1 MLEFKKKRLSLLSAC
16 FLLALAVALDDII
29 DDPSLKVAAATP
41 NTRKSFFLYA
51 VNRGEGFNLN
61 RDVYMRAAL
70 TVRRLAQLDSHRTN
84 WFLVLPPWR
93 RLYHWK
99 SNNVEQKN
107 LPWRKFFDLD
117 ALSRFVPVIEFEEYV
132 REKEGNF
139 IDEVLFIF

>member
-1 MLEFKKKRLSLLSAC
+1 
-16 FLLALAVALDDII
+16 
-29 DDPSLKVAAATP
+29 
-41 NTRKSFFLYA
+41 
-51 VNRGEGFNLN
+51 
-61 RDVYMRAAL
+61 MRAAL